1 MAKINVLKLNG
12 EKAADLTLEKGLWEI
27 EINENVLSDA
37 IKFQLAS
44 LRQGTH
50 KTKNRAEVSGGGRKP
65 WKQKGTGRAR
75 QGSTRSI
82 QWPGGGVAFGPTP
95 RSYDKKMNK
104 KVRKLALKCALSSKF
119 QNNEL
124 VVVENL
130 NVESNK
136 TKDLIATMKNL
147 NIAKNALIVS
157 FNENEQLS
165 LASRNNK
172 NYKVVA
178 VDGINILDIVGNS
191 NLVIDTDSVKRL
203 EEVLK

>member
-1 MAKINVLKLNG
+1 MTKINVLKLNG
-12 EKAADLTLEKGLWEI
+12 EKAADLTLDSKIWDV
-27 EINENVLSDA
+27 EINQNVLSDA
-37 IKFQLAS
+37 IKFQLS
-44 LRQGTH
+44 SMRQGTH
-50 KTKNRAEVSGGGRKP
+50 KTKTRAEVSGGGRKP

-75 QGSTRSI
+75 QGSIRSI
-82 QWPGGGVAFGPTP
+82 QWPGGGIAFGPTP

-104 KVRKLALKCALSSKF
+104 KVRRLALKCALSSKF

-124 VVVENL
+124 VVVENF
-130 NVESNK
+130 NVESSK

-147 NIAKNALIVS
+147 NVAKNALIVS

>member
-1 MAKINVLKLNG
+1 MAKVNVLKLNG
-12 EKAADLTLEKGLWEI
+12 EKVSDLTLDKNIWDI

-37 IKFQLAS
+37 IKFQMSS

-50 KTKNRAEVSGGGRKP
+50 KTKTRAEVSGGGRKP

-82 QWPGGGVAFGPTP
+82 QWAGGGIAFGPTP

-104 KVRKLALKCALSSKF
+104 KVRRLALKSALSSKF
-119 QNNEL
+119 QNQEL
-124 VVVENL
+124 IVVENL
-130 NVESNK
+130 NLESNK

-147 NIAKNALIVS
+147 KVNQNALIVS
-157 FNENEQLS
+157 FNENEALS

-172 NYKVVA
+172 NYKTVIV
-178 VDGINILDIVGNS
+178 GEINVLDIIGNN
-191 NLVIDTDSVKRL
+191 NLVIDTESVKRL

>member
-1 MAKINVLKLNG
+1 MTKINVLKLNG
-12 EKAADLTLEKGLWEI
+12 EKAADLTLDKNIWDV
-27 EINENVLSDA
+27 EINQNVLSDA
-37 IKFQLAS
+37 IKFQLS
-44 LRQGTH
+44 SMRQGTH
-50 KTKNRAEVSGGGRKP
+50 KVKTRAEVSGGGRKP

-82 QWPGGGVAFGPTP
+82 QWPGGGIAFGPTP

-136 TKDLIATMKNL
+136 TKDLVATMKNL
-147 NIAKNALIVS
+147 NVAKNALIVS

-172 NYKVVA
+172 NYKVVS
-178 VDGINILDIVGNS
+178 VEGINILDIVGNG

>member
-1 MAKINVLKLNG
+1 MTKINVLKLNG
-12 EKAADLTLEKGLWEI
+12 EKAADLTLDKNIWDV
-27 EINENVLSDA
+27 EINQNVLSDA
-37 IKFQLAS
+37 IKFQLS
-44 LRQGTH
+44 SMRQGTH
-50 KTKNRAEVSGGGRKP
+50 KVKTRAEVSGGGRKP

-82 QWPGGGVAFGPTP
+82 QWPGGGIAFGPTP
-95 RSYDKKMNK
+95 RDYDKKMNK

-124 VVVENL
+124 IVVENL

-136 TKDLIATMKNL
+136 TKDLVATMKNL
-147 NIAKNALIVS
+147 NVAKNALIVS

-191 NLVIDTDSVKRL
+191 NLVIDTESVKRL

>member
-1 MAKINVLKLNG
+1 MTKINVLKLNG
-12 EKAADLTLEKGLWEI
+12 EKAADLTLDSKIWDV
-27 EINENVLSDA
+27 EINQNVLSDA
-37 IKFQLAS
+37 IKFQLS
-44 LRQGTH
+44 SMRQGTH
-50 KTKNRAEVSGGGRKP
+50 KTKTRAEVSGGGRKP

-75 QGSTRSI
+75 QGSIRSI
-82 QWPGGGVAFGPTP
+82 QWPGGGIAFGPTP

-104 KVRKLALKCALSSKF
+104 KVRRLALKCALSSKF
-119 QNNEL
+119 QNSEL
-124 VVVENL
+124 IVVENF
-130 NVESNK
+130 NVESSK

-147 NIAKNALIVS
+147 NVAKNALIVS

>member
-12 EKAADLTLEKGLWEI
+12 EKSADLTLEKGLWEI

-82 QWPGGGVAFGPTP
+82 QWVGGGVAFGPTP

-104 KVRKLALKCALSSKF
+104 KVRRLALKCALASKF

-124 VVVENL
+124 IVVENL
-130 NVESNK
+130 NLESSK

-147 NIAKNALIVS
+147 NVAKNALIVS
-157 FNENEQLS
+157 FNENEMLS

-172 NYKVVA
+172 NFKNVIV
-178 VDGINILDIVGNS
+178 GEINILDIIGNS
-191 NLVIDTDSVKRL
+191 NLVMDTESVKRL